1 MISTATLKL
10 VVDQVERI
18 LCCDEANRCEKDHLS
33 FALAH
38 LREAGKESEEG
49 SGRSAARLQ
58 DDLWEEK
65 RRWADQ
71 GLKAAWSS
79 AGWPE
84 DLSAPAGK
92 KGVAA

>member
-1 MISTATLKL
+1 MISTSTLKL
-10 VVDQVERI
+10 VVDQVERM
-18 LCCDEANRCEKDHLS
+18 LCCDEANRTEKDHLS

-38 LREAGKESEEG
+38 LREAGRESEEG
-49 SGRSAARLQ
+49 TGRSAARLQ

-71 GLKAAWSS
+71 GLASAWKA
-79 AGWPE
+79 AGWPD
-84 DLSAPAGK
+84 DLNGAANG

>member
-1 MISTATLKL
+1 MISTSTLRL
-10 VVDQVERI
+10 VVDQVERM

-38 LREAGKESEEG
+38 LREAGKEAEEG

-65 RRWADQ
+65 RRWADK
-71 GLKAAWSS
+71 GLAAAWVA

-84 DLSAPAGK
+84 DLNPSANGK
-92 KGVAA
+92 AVAA